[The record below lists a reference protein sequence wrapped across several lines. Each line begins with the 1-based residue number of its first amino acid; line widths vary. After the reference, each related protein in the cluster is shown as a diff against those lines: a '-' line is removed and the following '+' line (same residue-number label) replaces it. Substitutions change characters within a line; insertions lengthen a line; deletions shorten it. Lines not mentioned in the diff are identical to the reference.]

1 MTNQTNNYILII
13 KWNINNH
20 MTQLTKFLKKKVN
33 NGFKCIKCAKQKHLY
48 NKEQIYQYVSIY
60 IYIYIYIYFFFKY
73 INKVIA
79 SYNIVVVAVVYRFME
94 YSITI

>member
-1 MTNQTNNYILII
+1 MDSNALSVQNKSTYIIRN
-13 KWNINNH
+13 KYIN
-20 MTQLTKFLKKKVN
+20 M
-33 NGFKCIKCAKQKHLY
+33 
-48 NKEQIYQYVSIY
+48 YQY